1 MGKTPKTKV
10 VIEDD
15 YGKSLNLQF
24 RRSMTVVPS
33 ATVTFE
39 PGLLYVGTGGNIKVW
54 LVDDITWQTFNS
66 VPDGTLFT
74 GLVKAVHTDTTAS
87 NMVIVY

>member
-1 MGKTPKTKV
+1 MDKRDV
-10 VIEDD
+10 RIVDD
-15 YGKSLNLQF
+15 YGANVKLQF

-39 PGLLYVGTGGNIKVW
+39 PGLLYVGVGGNVKAW
-54 LVDDITWQTFNS
+54 LVDDATWQTFNN
-66 VPDGTLFT
+66 VPDGTLLT
-74 GLVKAVHTDTTAS
+74 GLFNGVHTDTTAT

>member
-1 MGKTPKTKV
+1 M
-10 VIEDD
+10 D
-15 YGKSLNLQF
+15 KSSVLIKDSTGSPVSLQF
-24 RRSMTVVPS
+24 RRSKTVVPS

-54 LVDDITWQTFNS
+54 LVDDITWQTFNN
-66 VPDGTLFT
+66 VPDGSLFT
-74 GLVKAVHTDTTAS
+74 GLVKAVHTDTTAT